1 MNNKPNGSGCTV
13 LILIAVVVMLLLSIG
28 SDSGSKSSYSTRES
42 RYDSK
47 YGQGEFK
54 KDLELYNSMKD
65 AWPGN

>member
-1 MNNKPNGSGCTV
+1 MNNKPSGCTV
-13 LILIAVVVMLLLSIG
+13 LILIVIAVMLLFSIG
-28 SDSGSKSSYSTRES
+28 ADNNSSSSYSTRES

-54 KDLELYNSMKD
+54 KDLELYNSMKN